1 MAKVWFRKIMLNKSI
16 FIVVLTAAILEIAVC
31 NYRTWQMKGWKPYDM
46 MEDNSFQL
54 KDGQHYDLSQDSIIA
69 PFRKDDWCDVTAF
82 EREDGM
88 RVENLYLLCRYLD
101 SDGQPVGESYVKV
114 YIKIRD
120 DGNELSYQLPDRTI
134 ASEIERTQYNRLNP
148 SGRLKGL
155 ELTFSRPQPDIGAVE
170 ILECQFN
177 CPLPLQLSAVRFL
190 FLLFFILLLYYLRP
204 GSPIYQ
210 IKFEDC
216 FHGKKAA
223 VILVMAFC
231 MVFSFFFA
239 NVNPQYSIENY
250 RVQYHD
256 LAEALLDGHVY
267 LKEEPSEE
275 LKGMRN
281 PYDTRLRDMTVEQW
295 NLDWAYFNGKY
306 YVYFGIVPVL
316 INFLPYYVLTGRHLP
331 VPVSVSFFGFFY
343 ILGCFVFLWS
353 LFKRFFGKAPFVYYL
368 YSSSMLLFCSGM
380 FYAFRGP
387 AFYGL
392 PILAAAA
399 FSIWGLWFWQSAAA
413 DKDGSVAKVMIGS
426 FCIALTAGCRPQF
439 LIVSTVALLIFKDF
453 IFDKKYLFSKK
464 GYKFLAALMCPAAV
478 VAVGIM
484 FYNFIRFG
492 SVLDFGANYN
502 LTSNDM
508 TQRGWHLD
516 RTVLGFFTYL
526 FEPSKFSA
534 VFPFVLDSVMPG
546 ESQIPYTNYMGITIF
561 EGNFGGI
568 VFNHPILFLPFM
580 VLPVRKYCKKYV
592 YRLSVFFTC
601 STMVILFMDTQMAGL
616 VGRYLMDFGWM
627 FCLAAIFMMASVE
640 ENSSDRTL
648 KLFVRIGVL
657 VSIFWGFLYEFLLA
671 FNIHTNSALQEFCP
685 DFYYKVQSAVEFW
698 L

>member
-1 MAKVWFRKIMLNKSI
+1 MTKVWFRRIIHHKSI
-16 FIVVLTAAILEIAVC
+16 FFIVLTAVILEVAVC
-31 NYRTWQMKGWKPYDM
+31 NYRTWQMKDWKPYDM
-46 MEDNSFQL
+46 IENNSFQL
-54 KDGQHYDLSQDSIIA
+54 KDGQHYDLSQSAIIA
-69 PFRKDDWCDVTAF
+69 PFRKDGWCDVTAF
-82 EREDGM
+82 DRRDGM
-88 RVENLYLLCRYLD
+88 RAENLYLLCRYLD
-101 SDGQPVGESYVKV
+101 SNGRPLEESYVEV
-114 YIKIRD
+114 SIKIRD

-134 ASEIERTQYNRLNP
+134 VSKIERTQYNRLNP
-148 SGRLKGL
+148 SGSLKGL
-155 ELTFSRPQPDIGAVE
+155 ELAFSRTQPDIGAVE

-177 CPLPLQLSAVRFL
+177 CPVPLQLSAVRFL
-190 FLLFFILLLYYLRP
+190 FLLLFILLLYYLRP
-204 GSPIYQ
+204 GSPVYL

-216 FHGKKAA
+216 FRWKKTA

-231 MVFSFFFA
+231 MVFSAFFA

-250 RVQYHD
+250 RVQYHE
-256 LAEALLDGHVY
+256 LTEALLDGHVY
-267 LKEEPSEE
+267 LNEEPSEE
-275 LKGMRN
+275 LKAMGN
-281 PYDTRLRDMTVEQW
+281 PYDTHLRDMTVERW
-295 NLDWAYFNGKY
+295 NLDWAYYNGKY

-316 INFLPYYVLTGRHLP
+316 VNFLPYYVLTGRHLP

-353 LFKRFFGKAPFVYYL
+353 LFKRFFGKAPFVYYF

-399 FSIWGLWFWQSAAA
+399 FSIWGLWFWQSAA
-413 DKDGSVAKVMIGS
+413 DQNGSVIRVMFGS

-439 LIVSTVALLIFKDF
+439 LIVSVSALLLFKDF

-464 GYKFLAALMCPAAV
+464 GYKFFAALICPAAII
-478 VAVGIM
+478 AAGIM

-492 SVLDFGANYN
+492 SVFDFGANYN
-502 LTSNDM
+502 LTTNDM
-508 TQRGWHLD
+508 TQRGWHVD
-516 RTVLGFFTYL
+516 RTMLGFFTYL
-526 FEPSKFSA
+526 FEPAKLSA
-534 VFPFVLDSVMPG
+534 VFPFILDSVVPG
-546 ESQIPYTNYMGITIF
+546 ESRIAYTNYMGITIF

-568 VFNHPILFLPFM
+568 VFNHPILILPFIM
-580 VLPVRKYCKKYV
+580 LLIRKYCKKRV
-592 YRLSVFFTC
+592 YMLSTFFTC
-601 STMVILFMDTQMAGL
+601 SAVVILFMNTQMAGL

-627 FCLAAIFMMASVE
+627 LCLAAILLMSSVE
-640 ENSSDRTL
+640 ENSCDRTL
-648 KLFVRIGVL
+648 KIFMRTGVL

-671 FNIHTNSALQEFCP
+671 FNIHTNSVMREFCP